1 MSDAMVGDVVDVDVD
16 VGVDADFDADVG
28 VDVVGLTASEES
40 GEAETSSDFGGKPA
54 CKYHCSPSSREAKIS
69 LRAVS
74 SSSGNESKGLAHED
88 CSSNL
93 VQ

>member
-1 MSDAMVGDVVDVDVD
+1 MNDAMVDGVVDVDVD
-16 VGVDADFDADVG
+16 VDVDADVG

-40 GEAETSSDFGGKPA
+40 GKAETLLDFGGKPA

-74 SSSGNESKGLAHED
+74 SSSEDESKGLAHED